1 MFEIKFNN
9 LIIKS
14 NKNKIINNNIIFFF
28 YGIGC
33 CSDDFKFLF
42 NSLSP
47 KFNLYIVELPGHN
60 GIKYSNSDLY
70 SFSKKIYLFL
80 KKKNIKE
87 ITFFAHSL
95 GGIIPIIL
103 VKNFIKKKIH
113 ISNFINYEGNLTKY
127 DTETLTKKTI
137 SYKKNEFIR
146 NKFNNLLKKT
156 ESSQNRFLIFWSQ
169 SLKKTSPS
177 IFYDLSEQGVKYSDS
192 NELLNFFKTFFKE
205 KVYISGE
212 KTQLKVP
219 KYIFGSV
226 RYKIKNSGHFAFFES
241 KLDFSRI
248 FRKLLLKKYK

>member
-1 MFEIKFNN
+1 MFKIKFDN
-9 LIIKS
+9 LVLKS
-14 NKNKIINNNIIFFF
+14 NKYKIIKKNIIFFF

-42 NSLSP
+42 NTLGS

-60 GIKYSNSDLY
+60 DIKYSENDLY

-80 KKKNIKE
+80 KKKNITK

-103 VKNFIKKKIH
+103 VKNFIKKKIL

-137 SYKKNEFIR
+137 SYEKSEFIN
-146 NKFNNLLKKT
+146 NKFKSLVIKV
-156 ESSQNRFLIFWSQ
+156 ESSENNFLRYWAR

-177 IFYDLSEQGVKYSDS
+177 VFYDLSNQCVKLSES
-192 NELLNFFKTFFKE
+192 TKLLNFFKTFFK
-205 KVYISGE
+205 KKIYIYGE
-212 KTQLKVP
+212 KTQFKVS
-219 KYIFGSV
+219 KYTFGSV
-226 RYKIKNSGHFAFFES
+226 RYKIKNSSHFSFFES
-241 KLDFSRI
+241 KSDFSRI
-248 FRKLLLKKYK
+248 FRKLLLKKY

>member
-14 NKNKIINNNIIFFF
+14 NKNKIINSNTIFFF

-42 NSLSP
+42 NILGP

-60 GIKYSNSDLY
+60 GIKYSDNDLF

-80 KKKNIKE
+80 KKNNIKE

-103 VKNFIKKKIH
+103 VKNFIKKKIF

-127 DTETLTKKTI
+127 DTETLTKKTV
-137 SYKKNEFIR
+137 SYNKNEFISR
-146 NKFNNLLKKT
+146 KFKNLVKKV
-156 ESSQNRFLIFWSQ
+156 ECSGNIFLRYWCR
-169 SLKKTSPS
+169 SLKKTSPYA
-177 IFYDLSEQGVKYSDS
+177 FYDLSNQCVKLSES
-192 NELLNFFKTFFKE
+192 NMLLNFFKTFFKK
-205 KVYISGE
+205 KVYIYGE
-212 KTQLKVP
+212 NTQLKVS
-219 KYIFGSV
+219 KYTFGSV
-226 RYKIKNSGHFAFFES
+226 RYEIKNSGHFSFFES
-241 KLDFSRI
+241 KSDFSGI
-248 FRKLLLKKYK
+248 FRKLLLKKY

>member
-1 MFEIKFNN
+1 MFEIKFKN
-9 LIIKS
+9 LIFKS
-14 NKNKIINNNIIFFF
+14 NKNKIINNNIIFLF

-42 NSLSP
+42 NLLGP

-60 GIKYSNSDLY
+60 GIKYSDSDLY

-103 VKNFIKKKIH
+103 VKNFIKKKIL

-137 SYKKNEFIR
+137 SYKKNDFIR

-156 ESSQNRFLIFWSQ
+156 E
-169 SLKKTSPS
+169 
-177 IFYDLSEQGVKYSDS
+177 LSVATVAF
-192 NELLNFFKTFFKE
+192 NF
-205 KVYISGE
+205 G
-212 KTQLKVP
+212 
-219 KYIFGSV
+219 
-226 RYKIKNSGHFAFFES
+226 
-241 KLDFSRI
+241 
-248 FRKLLLKKYK
+248 